1 MGFFCSQKGKAKCPN
16 RRYLDLI
23 APLFPALCPEQASK
37 LELTSARARL
47 EPGLRWHSETVLAGP
62 RGTDQGRVRGE
73 AAGKKESV
81 SLDDISSSQ
90 AAAKRE
96 AAPAARRKE
105 LRFDSVVHDVESDA
119 LRIVSERIAREPHG
133 ANTATW
139 RLLEEEISDV
149 KLLMETCTERRGRG
163 SRLGLLTF

>member
-1 MGFFCSQKGKAKCPN
+1 MKALVGAFNQEKALVGAFSVITN
-16 RRYLDLI
+16 LRME
-23 APLFPALCPEQASK
+23 LFEALAD
-37 LELTSARARL
+37 
-47 EPGLRWHSETVLAGP
+47 
-62 RGTDQGRVRGE
+62 RGRGE

-96 AAPAARRKE
+96 AAPGARRKE

-149 KLLMETCTERRGRG
+149 KLLMETCTERRRGRG
-163 SRLGLLTF
+163 SRLELLTF

>member
-1 MGFFCSQKGKAKCPN
+1 MKALVGAFNQEKALVGSFSVITNLRMEFGFNFLKH
-16 RRYLDLI
+16 Y
-23 APLFPALCPEQASK
+23 
-37 LELTSARARL
+37 
-47 EPGLRWHSETVLAGP
+47 
-62 RGTDQGRVRGE
+62 
-73 AAGKKESV
+73 KKESV

-149 KLLMETCTERRGRG
+149 KLLMETCTERRRGRG
-163 SRLGLLTF
+163 SRLELLTF

>member
-1 MGFFCSQKGKAKCPN
+1 M
-16 RRYLDLI
+16 
-23 APLFPALCPEQASK
+23 
-37 LELTSARARL
+37 
-47 EPGLRWHSETVLAGP
+47 LAAP
-62 RGTDQGRVRGE
+62 RGADQGRGRGE
-73 AAGKKESV
+73 AAGKMESV
-81 SLDDISSSQ
+81 SLDDISCSQ

-149 KLLMETCTERRGRG
+149 KLLMETCTERRRGRG
-163 SRLGLLTF
+163 SRLELLTF